1 MYNDEELLNAIW
13 DNPQRVTG
21 LQWEMRGGVW
31 QSRQRLDGSETTRRD
46 KTTLERGRTNHGN
59 PTIWV
64 HYHGTTF
71 SKKGQTIWDFIAWK
85 NSTNEFLD
93 VLQIVGD
100 AYGIAPDTSDYTP
113 EQKER
118 AAKRRSERE
127 LLKEIADC
135 VTKSLPLGYG
145 EAARD
150 YLAARNLQPTERL
163 GAWNSK
169 LKAAIRKRITEK
181 YGLTTKVADDY
192 IRRYFPLTR
201 PDYKEGSTP
210 TWVDFSDSYQLV
222 LPYYNGAGNVVGFCV
237 RCTAKEA
244 PTWTDEHG
252 EVQTMPKYLYSKD
265 MPKGGYCG
273 ALHGGDEAVLLVEG
287 MIDAETLKQ
296 HGFMNVLAL
305 GGITPTDNDE
315 DAARSTIKTLQ
326 RYNAKKLIYI
336 PDCEY
341 YTAADEARGR
351 GKAGERKTDA
361 TRSAIAA
368 LLPYMTGQQ
377 YGNGFAALRVA
388 DLETAESRQNHTKED
403 ANTFIPKCGAGTMRG
418 VLDNAVAWYE
428 YELQA
433 ITKQHAGDAD
443 DMAAAAVDVFS
454 RINNPTQQQ
463 RLKDAI
469 TAAKSGYLAELKA
482 AGVTASALSLVERD
496 GKNATTAARI
506 AEIYADMGKAKTRET
521 WAAQL
526 TRAQRVLNADTFAT
540 FAAQVN
546 ITREDMHKLVAAK
559 PEYLQTPW
567 KLWRYKKETKTD
579 YSPRCISFAPAAV
592 SIIAA
597 PTNHG
602 KTLILLQ
609 AAINAARTTGKQFI
623 YISFENDA
631 EQLYIRAVTACMG
644 SVWQDAYTKDADGN
658 AVPLENP
665 RAEVRDVIKSED
677 APKVIYTANGTQV
690 DIQTYIDGYWRDVAP
705 RLALVRTEAD
715 IDAVTTNVQ
724 AQVEAWR
731 AAGMEVGGIFVD
743 YLQLLHYPA
752 LRAHSRTDEVK
763 GICDRL
769 NDMAKATALPVVLA
783 AQFNR
788 DATKAGGDKLDGIE
802 LANIGESAG
811 IENIAEDVYLVWQ
824 VDKIKPDSKEYYST
838 DSKGQP
844 KEWRLQP
851 YQYRSR
857 RCFGEDTRGEEDK
870 LTPLPLREGHLYVEN
885 MKARDYATG
894 GYCLL
899 KFNGA
904 AGAITDDNSIHTDK
918 P

>member
-1 MYNDEELLNAIW
+1 MYDKDELLNAIW
-13 DNPQRVTG
+13 SNPQRVTG
-21 LQWEMRGGVW
+21 LQWEQRGGVW
-31 QSRQRLDGSETTRRD
+31 QSRQRLDGSDSNRRD
-46 KTTLERGRTNHGN
+46 KTILRRNSRGQIFVNYNGGSF
-59 PTIWV
+59 PDGQDIWQ
-64 HYHGTTF
+64 F
-71 SKKGQTIWDFIAWK
+71 LQWK
-85 NSTNEFLD
+85 NNTNEFLD

-118 AAKRRSERE
+118 AAQRRSEKQ
-127 LLKEIADC
+127 LLQDIADC
-135 VTKSLPLGYG
+135 VTKSLQSGYG
-145 EAARD
+145 AVAREYLEARH
-150 YLAARNLQPTERL
+150 LQSTERM

-169 LKAAIRKRITEK
+169 LKAAIRGRMTDK
-181 YGLTTKVADDY
+181 YGLTTKKADDF

-201 PDYKEGSTP
+201 PDYAGGAAP
-210 TWVDFSDSYQLV
+210 AWVDFSDSYQLV
-222 LPYYNGAGNVVGFCV
+222 LPYYNGAGNAVGFCV
-237 RCTAKEA
+237 RCTSADA

-252 EVQTMPKYLYSKD
+252 EVQTMPKYIYSKE

-305 GGITPTDNDE
+305 GGMTPTDNDE
-315 DAARSTIKTLQ
+315 DAAKSMVKTLQ
-326 RYNAKKLIYI
+326 RFNAKKLIYI

-341 YTAADEARGR
+341 FNAEDEARGKGR
-351 GKAGERKTDA
+351 AGDRKTKA
-361 TRSAIAA
+361 TRDTIAA

-377 YGNGFAALRVA
+377 YGGGFVSLRIA
-388 DLETAESRQNHTKED
+388 DLETADSRQNHTKED
-403 ANTFIPKCGAGTMRG
+403 ADTFLQKCGAGSMRG
-418 VLDNAVAWYE
+418 VLNDAVPWYE
-428 YELQA
+428 YELQDIA
-433 ITKQHAGDAD
+433 KQYAGDAD

-463 RLKDAI
+463 RLKDAL
-469 TAAKSGYLAELKA
+469 TAAKQGYLADLKA
-482 AGVTASALSLVERD
+482 AGVTAAALSLVERN
-496 GKNATTAARI
+496 GKNSTEAARM
-506 AEIYADMGKAKTRET
+506 AEIVADMGKAKTRET

-526 TRAQRVLNADTFAT
+526 TRAQRVLNTDTYAA

-567 KLWRYKKETKTD
+567 KLWKYNPKTGRD
-579 YSPRCISFAPAAV
+579 YAQRNISFAPAAV

-609 AAINAARTTGKQFI
+609 AAINAAKTTGKRYI

-644 SVWQDAYTKDADGN
+644 SVWADATTKDMNGKSYP
-658 AVPLENP
+658 VENP
-665 RAEVRDVIKSED
+665 RAEVRDIIKAQD
-677 APKVIYTANGTQV
+677 CPKDLFASNGRSV
-690 DIQTYIDGYWRDVAP
+690 DIESYIADYWKNIAP
-705 RLALVRTEAD
+705 RLALVRTDAD
-715 IDAVTTNVQ
+715 IDAVVNNVQ

-731 AAGMEVGGIFVD
+731 DAGIEVGGVFVD

-752 LRAHSRTDEVK
+752 LHAHSRTDEVK

-824 VDKIKPDSKEYYST
+824 VDKINTDGREYTQGSG
-838 DSKGQP
+838 DKAVFA
-844 KEWRLQP
+844 LQRH
-851 YQYRSR
+851 QYRSR
-857 RCFGEDTRGEEDK
+857 RCFADETDAAT
-870 LTPLPLREGHLYVEN
+870 LRRGHLYVEN
-885 MKARDYATG
+885 LKARDYATG

-899 KFNGA
+899 RYNGA
-904 AGAITDDNSIHTDK
+904 AGAVIDDDSIHTDK